1 MYILSKFKSQL
12 SFKWHLNLIEVCATQ
27 SWFLAHFL
35 KQSDWCTV
43 LKCQRNAIKCYT
55 TPGMKICISN
65 STMVLSEISWEAT
78 CCQITRSPYNVI
90 LIIVIQNIKMVNDNK
105 KIERNSHGS
114 IGLWCFNATFNNIS
128 VLLVEETRVSIEKQ
142 TSSKSLTNFIT

>member
-1 MYILSKFKSQL
+1 MID
-12 SFKWHLNLIEVCATQ
+12 AQ
-27 SWFLAHFL
+27 S
-35 KQSDWCTV
+35 

-105 KIERNSHGS
+105 KIVRNSHGS

-128 VLLVEETRVSIEKQ
+128 VLLVEETRVSIEKHRPPASHWQ
-142 TSSKSLTNFIT
+142 TLSHNVVSSAPRHELDSNSQLKTLIAQ